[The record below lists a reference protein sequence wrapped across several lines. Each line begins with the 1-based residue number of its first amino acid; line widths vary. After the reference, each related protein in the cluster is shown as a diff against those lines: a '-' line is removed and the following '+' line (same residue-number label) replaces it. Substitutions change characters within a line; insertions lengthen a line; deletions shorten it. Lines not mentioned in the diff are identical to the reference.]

1 MSDLR
6 RIPGV
11 GKDMEQHLLALGIG
25 CIADLRDA
33 DPEELYRRDCALH
46 GPTDRCVLYVYRL
59 CAYYASRS
67 VHDPEKLTWWYW
79 KDSAAADRRR
89 V

>member
-33 DPEELYRRDCALH
+33 DPEELYRGTAPCTAPPTAVCCMSTGCA
-46 GPTDRCVLYVYRL
+46 PTMPP
-59 CAYYASRS
+59 APSMTPKS
-67 VHDPEKLTWWYW
+67 
-79 KDSAAADRRR
+79 
-89 V
+89 